1 MKQEITDN
9 ENRKRGENM
18 PAYYAHDRFG
28 RTVLKQLKGNL
39 RETILQHRGQ
49 YDIGLQGPDLF
60 FFYKP
65 YTKNR
70 VVRYGNDLHKISAYP
85 FFEHALS
92 VVNKRGEY
100 SGEYAYLLGF
110 ICHFAL
116 DSQCHPYVRHMM
128 EKTGVAHLEIEEE
141 FEKKL
146 LRMDGQ
152 DPFSFPMADLVP
164 QDPETAEAIVPFYRG
179 IDLKTVQKSLQDLKR
194 VKKLFTAPGS
204 LKYGLINGGMR
215 LTFRYGEVKG
225 LMHQRRDNPRCI
237 SSNRGLQKRFDEAVE
252 VAVHL
257 IQDFEESLRTGKAL
271 DERFDRT
278 FE

>member
-1 MKQEITDN
+1 
-9 ENRKRGENM
+9 M

-28 RTVLKQLKGNL
+28 RKVLERLEGKQ
-39 RETILQHRGQ
+39 RETILRHRNQ

-70 VVRYGNDLHKISAYP
+70 VVKYGNGLHAVSAYP
-85 FFEHALS
+85 FFEHAIAVIRQKGRDS
-92 VVNKRGEY
+92 K
-100 SGEYAYLLGF
+100 EYAYLMGF

-116 DSQCHPYVRHMM
+116 DSQCHPYVGEMI
-128 EKTGVAHLEIEEE
+128 EKTKVAHLEIEEE

-164 QDPETAEAIVPFYRG
+164 TDQETAEAIVPFYKG
-179 IDLKTVQKSLQDLKR
+179 IDQKTVQRSLEDLKR
-194 VKKLFTAPGS
+194 VKKLFTAPG
-204 LKYGLINGGMR
+204 LIKRGLINGVMK
-215 LTFRYGEVKG
+215 LTGRYGDVKG
-225 LMHQRRDNPRCI
+225 LMHQRKDNPKCAG
-237 SSNRGLQKRFDEAVE
+237 SNQGLMKRFDGSVE

-257 IQDFEESLRTGKAL
+257 IQNFEKSLQTGEKL